1 MSTIGEPPPPQR
13 PPRRPRS
20 GWATAFMVLAGIIL
34 LLPGLCAIVFGIA
47 ELTWASTD
55 PTVTSLVILGLM
67 VGFGGVML
75 IRAAF
80 RGRAP

>member
-1 MSTIGEPPPPQR
+1 MSPIGEAPPPQR
-13 PPRRPRS
+13 AARRPRS
-20 GWATAFMVLAGIIL
+20 GWVTAFMVLVGIIL
-34 LLPGLCAIVFGIA
+34 LLPGLCAIIFGIA
-47 ELTWASTD
+47 QLTWADTD
-55 PTVTSLVILGLM
+55 STVTSLVILGLM